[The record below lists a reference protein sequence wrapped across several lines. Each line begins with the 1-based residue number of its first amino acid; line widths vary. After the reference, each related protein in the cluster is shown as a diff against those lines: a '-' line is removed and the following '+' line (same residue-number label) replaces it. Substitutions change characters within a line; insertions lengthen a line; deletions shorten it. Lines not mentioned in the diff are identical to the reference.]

1 MQNSQTKGKE
11 NQMQNS
17 HKQKEERFKC
27 KTHIN
32 KRKRE
37 SNANSHKQKEERIKC
52 KTHKQKE
59 RESNAKLT

>member
-1 MQNSQTKGKE
+1 MQNS
-11 NQMQNS
+11 N
-17 HKQKEERFKC
+17 KQKEERFKC

-52 KTHKQKE
+52 KTHINKRK
-59 RESNAKLT
+59 RESNAKLK